1 MDRTPREHAIAV
13 IIIAMVAIVFGCGFA
28 AMQTALQGGL
38 SVGAALGV
46 RCLLG
51 TIGLT
56 LLLKL
61 NHAKFERGSLRDG
74 AVLGLLLVS
83 IFWLQTDGLRFTTT
97 SKSGLITSLYV
108 PFTPILAFF
117 LKDRVKLAHGLG
129 ALMATIGMYLLI
141 HVPGNLWNGWNR
153 GDVETLFSAFLCTLH
168 VICTGR
174 FSRRS
179 NAWVLAWTQVAIVG
193 VVSALVAVW
202 LPAPN
207 GFQNTLSAL
216 RRTDVQ
222 LAMAFM
228 VCFTTIFGFWGI
240 SKWQGYLSATEA
252 AVVYSFEPLV
262 AAIVGVFWVGEHFL
276 PSQMVGAGLILLAMV
291 VAELMPRV
299 IARFRPEELA
309 ETPAD

>member
-1 MDRTPREHAIAV
+1 M
-13 IIIAMVAIVFGCGFA
+13 
-28 AMQTALQGGL
+28 
-38 SVGAALGV
+38 
-46 RCLLG
+46 LLG
-51 TIGLT
+51 TLGLT
-56 LLLKL
+56 LLLKY
-61 NHAKFERGSLRDG
+61 NRVTFERGSLRDG
-74 AVLGLLLVS
+74 AVLGVLLVS

-129 ALMATIGMYLLI
+129 ALHGDDWHVPAHPCSRQFVEWMEPRRCRNPLFRVLMHVARDLHRPFLATIECLGAGMD
-141 HVPGNLWNGWNR
+141 PGGHR
-153 GDVETLFSAFLCTLH
+153 GRRFDVSSGLSAD
-168 VICTGR
+168 
-174 FSRRS
+174 
-179 NAWVLAWTQVAIVG
+179 TQR
-193 VVSALVAVW
+193 
-202 LPAPN
+202 LPDML
-207 GFQNTLSAL
+207 GAL

-262 AAIVGVFWVGEHFL
+262 AAMVGVFWVGEHFL

-291 VAELMPRV
+291 VAELMPRL
-299 IARFRPEELA
+299 IARFRAEELA